1 MKNGVPTITARR
13 DFCASEGAWIAIS
26 VQTVFNAFRAGS
38 GTCPGPKANCNAAR
52 ARISSFRAGSGIFA
66 QSRKVWM
73 RRLSYRQH
81 IEFVDAN
88 GKPAADLAA
97 AVRAKALEK
106 GLILLGT
113 ALITM

>member
-1 MKNGVPTITARR
+1 MLHVHEFPPFGPTA
-13 DFCASEGAWIAIS
+13 
-26 VQTVFNAFRAGS
+26 VFLPS
-38 GTCPGPKANCNAAR
+38 LAA
-52 ARISSFRAGSGIFA
+52 
-66 QSRKVWM
+66 VWM

-106 GLILLGT
+106 V
-113 ALITM
+113 